1 MKRNPEAFSSL
12 YISTPDELNW
22 AELSLSLDEPID
34 YEVLSEVIKELEPI
48 NPLFGTLE
56 IIQFF
61 RHHPDVLQKN
71 LKVYRRGF
79 E

>member
-1 MKRNPEAFSSL
+1 MPKPQERDLEQTKVIFTSWL
-12 YISTPDELNW
+12 ELQ
-22 AELSLSLDEPID
+22 LDEPID
-34 YEVLSEVIKELEPI
+34 FEVLSEVIKELEPI